1 MQTRLWDS
9 DFVAAARTVCD
20 GSALLHVD
28 ADADVRRAA
37 HGGSYVQAWLWV
49 TDELAER
56 AAGNRGPAP
65 QAGVHQPATA
75 GPWGVAS
82 YGRGWYVVHTGSG
95 RRRFVGNA
103 NSRTVNY
110 FDRALELADQRNR
123 ELLAKLS
130 KQSA

>member
-9 DFVAAARTVCD
+9 DFVTAARTLCD
-20 GSALLHVD
+20 GSALLQVD
-28 ADADVRRAA
+28 ADASVRRAA

-56 AAGNRGPAP
+56 HAGTRGPAP
-65 QAGVHQPATA
+65 QAGVHQPATP

-82 YGRGWYVVHTGSG
+82 YGRGWYIVHAGSG

-110 FDRALELADQRNR
+110 FYRALELADQRNR
-123 ELLAKLS
+123 ELRAK
-130 KQSA
+130 QHD